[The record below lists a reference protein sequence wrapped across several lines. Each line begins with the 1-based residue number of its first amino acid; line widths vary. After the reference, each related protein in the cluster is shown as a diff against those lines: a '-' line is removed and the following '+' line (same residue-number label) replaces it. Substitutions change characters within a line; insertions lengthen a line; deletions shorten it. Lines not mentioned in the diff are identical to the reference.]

1 MAEYRSNNRVIKSS
15 FGETYSKQNPGGKS
29 QLKESANI
37 TSQVA
42 ILVCK
47 LIGIHS
53 VAHTVASFSKYF
65 VLGFLWLSE
74 SPSIEINSVRPLNY
88 CLPFH

>member
-1 MAEYRSNNRVIKSS
+1 MDGSHLSDFKYINISRDSAYQSAK
-15 FGETYSKQNPGGKS
+15 KKS